1 MQIRQGWR
9 RATVAVE
16 LLLALPV
23 LLAVLLGVVE
33 FSLLLV
39 ARQELVTASRE
50 GARVAAQGGAQTDV
64 IQAVQQFLGAGNLSS
79 ATITAVLTDG
89 MGQPLASGQ
98 PVSVTVSLPATKA
111 APDLLKFIG
120 FSIGGETL
128 TAQTIMRKE

>member
-79 ATITAVLTDG
+79 ATITAVLTDA